1 MRRGN
6 KRGGGENDD
15 CSVFLIG
22 LNYILVSIA
31 NLKSLYHI
39 IEYYN
44 GSKKE
49 REDLGGKKYEMSSW
63 ISFII
68 NLMLATYIF
77 MINPCS
83 VLFLVMFF
91 IYLIILFAIFYF
103 IGKNI

>member
-15 CSVFLIG
+15 CSVFLIV

-39 IEYYN
+39 ITYYN

-49 REDLGGKKYEMSSW
+49 REDLGGKKHEISLW
-63 ISFII
+63 ISMII

-77 MINPCS
+77 TINRCS
-83 VLFLVMFF
+83 VFYLVMFI
-91 IYLIILFAIFYF
+91 IYLIILITIF
-103 IGKNI
+103 NL